1 MLRLKQGSFT
11 LVLVCTGVSS
21 LYDSLAEDRRRI
33 DEVRRWIEA
42 HWPQVSA
49 SAAFGPIPKL

>member
-1 MLRLKQGSFT
+1 MAGLLRLKQGSFT

-21 LYDSLAEDRRRI
+21 LYDSLAEDRR
-33 DEVRRWIEA
+33 WIEA
-42 HWPQVSA
+42 HWPKVSA